1 QPRCPGPQLSV
12 SPSVTIP
19 IPKRLDHP
27 RTRFVRDPRA
37 QRPEHGNHHGGP
49 DNMSSDRLKI
59 YTTTSCGDCRM
70 AKTVL
75 DRAGVD
81 YEEIDLDRD
90 PDAVATVLAINGG
103 YTTVPT
109 IVMPD

>member
-1 QPRCPGPQLSV
+1 VLEAFKSIMEVPYDMSN
-12 SPSVTIP
+12 
-19 IPKRLDHP
+19 
-27 RTRFVRDPRA
+27 
-37 QRPEHGNHHGGP
+37 RP
-49 DNMSSDRLKI
+49 LKI

-70 AKTVL
+70 TKAVL

-81 YEEIDLDRD
+81 YEEIDLDRE

-109 IVMPD
+109 ILFPSGQVLVEPSRQQLLEALDLEHLCHAS

>member
-1 QPRCPGPQLSV
+1 MN
-12 SPSVTIP
+12 
-19 IPKRLDHP
+19 
-27 RTRFVRDPRA
+27 
-37 QRPEHGNHHGGP
+37 E
-49 DNMSSDRLKI
+49 MSSERLKI

-81 YEEIDLDRD
+81 YEEVNIDRD
-90 PDAVATVLAINGG
+90 PEAAATVLALNGG

-109 IVMPD
+109 ILLPSGQVLVEPGRRQLLEALDLEHIRKAS